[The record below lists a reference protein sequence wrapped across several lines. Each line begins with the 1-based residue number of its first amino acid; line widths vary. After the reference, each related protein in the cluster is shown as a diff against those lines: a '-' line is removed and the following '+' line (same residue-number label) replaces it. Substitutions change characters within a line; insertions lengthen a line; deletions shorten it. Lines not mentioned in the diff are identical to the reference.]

1 MQPSDA
7 GSRAST
13 LQEAAGSLSGE
24 LLWIGPVAD
33 DELAL
38 ARECIA
44 GMVGVVEAASPAAA
58 VESPPAAFRDRSP
71 VAILLASPIPATW
84 TLADGIALSRRWP
97 LAPLVS
103 VAATL
108 VEGRRRSGPALPGI
122 EEVAWNEL
130 PARLAWWL
138 HDRERGLPG
147 GLGMPATARRE
158 ERVLEA
164 SKRIADRNVRSGR
177 PIAVAAPRPLDVEG
191 IVDLLTA
198 AGRPVVRRTC
208 GRPAIDELADVIVW
222 DVAAITPTDLTWLA
236 MVAANRP
243 AAAII
248 LLDSFPRGETTRAA
262 LRAGARAVLSR
273 PVSLEALTGTLLD
286 LDRPPGRP
294 ASGL

>member
-1 MQPSDA
+1 MQSIDA
-7 GSRAST
+7 GRPADAM
-13 LQEAAGSLSGE
+13 QEAAASADGAV
-24 LLWIGPVAD
+24 LWIGDVAD

-38 ARECIA
+38 ARHCIA

-58 VESPPAAFRDRSP
+58 LASPPAAFRDRSP
-71 VAILLASPIPATW
+71 VAILLASPVPVAW
-84 TLADGIALSRRWP
+84 TLADAITLSRRWP
-97 LAPLVS
+97 LAPMVS

-122 EEVAWNEL
+122 EEVPWNEL

-147 GLGMPATARRE
+147 GLGMPATSRRE

-164 SKRIADRNVRSGR
+164 SKRIADGHARPGR
-177 PIAVAAPRPLDVEG
+177 TIAVAASRPLDVEG
-191 IVDLLTA
+191 LADLLTA
-198 AGRPVVRRTC
+198 AGRTVVRRTC
-208 GRPAIDELADVIVW
+208 GRPAIDEPADVIVW

-243 AAAII
+243 DAAII
-248 LLDSFPRGETTRAA
+248 LLDSFPRGDTTRAA
-262 LRAGARAVLSR
+262 LRAGGRAVLSR

-286 LDRPPGRP
+286 LERATDRP

>member
-7 GSRAST
+7 GSRTNT
-13 LQEAAGSLSGE
+13 LQEAAGSLPGM

-138 HDRERGLPG
+138 HDRARGLPG

-164 SKRIADRNVRSGR
+164 SKRVADRNVRSGR

-191 IVDLLTA
+191 SSISSPPRVGRSSA
-198 AGRPVVRRTC
+198 A
-208 GRPAIDELADVIVW
+208 
-222 DVAAITPTDLTWLA
+222 
-236 MVAANRP
+236 P
-243 AAAII
+243 AAA
-248 LLDSFPRGETTRAA
+248 
-262 LRAGARAVLSR
+262 R
-273 PVSLEALTGTLLD
+273 PSMSSPT
-286 LDRPPGRP
+286 
-294 ASGL
+294 

>member
-1 MQPSDA
+1 MQPIDA

-138 HDRERGLPG
+138 RCATPG
-147 GLGMPATARRE
+147 T
-158 ERVLEA
+158 
-164 SKRIADRNVRSGR
+164 
-177 PIAVAAPRPLDVEG
+177 
-191 IVDLLTA
+191 
-198 AGRPVVRRTC
+198 
-208 GRPAIDELADVIVW
+208 
-222 DVAAITPTDLTWLA
+222 
-236 MVAANRP
+236 
-243 AAAII
+243 
-248 LLDSFPRGETTRAA
+248 
-262 LRAGARAVLSR
+262 
-273 PVSLEALTGTLLD
+273 
-286 LDRPPGRP
+286 
-294 ASGL
+294 